1 LVLRLNQEDLVA
13 NLIIDDL
20 AIVVSLSALEK
31 VEALRGDVTV
41 PRSAVTRIRIVP
53 DGMAEVHGV
62 RAPGTGLPGVIMVG
76 VWRSETGATFAA
88 CHGHGPAVVI
98 DLDGA
103 QYDRLVVTVGDPEGV
118 RRSLEGA
125 P

>member
-1 LVLRLNQEDLVA
+1 MA
-13 NLIIDDL
+13 NLIIDDDTV
-20 AIVVSLSALEK
+20 VVSLSAMEK
-31 VEALRGDVTV
+31 VEALHADVTV
-41 PRSAVTRIRIVP
+41 PRSAVTRTRIVP

-88 CHGHGPAVVI
+88 CHGRGPAIVI

-103 QYDRLVVTVGDPEGV
+103 QFDRLVVTVGDPEHV
-118 RRSLEGA
+118 QRSLEGT

>member
-1 LVLRLNQEDLVA
+1 MA
-13 NLIIDDL
+13 NLIIDDHTV
-20 AIVVSLSALEK
+20 VVSLRATEK
-31 VEALRGDVTV
+31 VEALHGDVAV
-41 PRSAVTRIRIVP
+41 PRSAVRRSRIVP

-62 RAPGTGLPGVIMVG
+62 RAPGTALPGVVMVG

-88 CHGHGPAVVI
+88 CHGRGPAIVI

-103 QYDRLVVTVGDPEGV
+103 PFDRLVVTVGDPEHV
-118 RRSLEGA
+118 QRSLEGA